1 MKAFVLAAAFAVT
14 MALAACNT
22 VQGAGKDV
30 QSLGVAIEKV
40 AAPKAPAQ

>member
-1 MKAFVLAAAFAVT
+1 MKSVLIVAAFAVT

-30 QSLGVAIEKV
+30 QSLGSAIEKV
-40 AAPKAPAQ
+40 ASPKAPAQ